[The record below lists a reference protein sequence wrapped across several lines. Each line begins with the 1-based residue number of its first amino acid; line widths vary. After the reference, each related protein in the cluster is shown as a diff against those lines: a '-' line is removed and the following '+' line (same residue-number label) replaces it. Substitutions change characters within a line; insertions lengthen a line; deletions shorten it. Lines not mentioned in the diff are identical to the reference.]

1 MCLSSTRDQRART
14 HYMELELNQA
24 VREFTGCLL
33 ISLVSTIILPN
44 PTSPPFTHP
53 TCLSSPYPTS
63 PPFTHPTCL
72 SSPYPTSPPSTHPTC
87 LSLLPF
93 DLSTLC
99 LLSIISP
106 SYSHHT
112 YTTFIPFIIPALSV
126 VYVGRLVPP
135 ACPVDLTP
143 AAPVDVEAV
152 HHMGPHVA
160 PTVSPKLHST
170 VKIIW

>member
-1 MCLSSTRDQRART
+1 MQDKNQNPGALLLCCGMCLSSTRDQRART

-44 PTSPPFTHP
+44 
-53 TCLSSPYPTS
+53 PTS

-170 VKIIW
+170 VKII